1 MKAIVPLDGSD
12 NSMRIFTTVR
22 RLLAMQPAFE
32 IHLVEVHD
40 PRNVKGSQDH
50 VMAEPPA
57 VAYGKASISA
67 PLPRVVESHGEALD
81 RDSLETRSRLAE
93 IAAKEI
99 PQAAFVT
106 HAIHTASPAD
116 AIKALADELD
126 ADVIVMATHGHTGLR
141 HMLAGSVT
149 EAVIRTCTRP
159 VLVQG
164 PAAQ

>member
-32 IHLVEVHD
+32 IHLVEIHD
-40 PRNVKGSQDH
+40 PKNVKGQQDH
-50 VMAEPPA
+50 VMSEPPA
-57 VAYGKASISA
+57 VSYGRASVSA

-81 RDSLETRSRLAE
+81 RDSLETKARLAE
-93 IAAKEI
+93 IAAREI
-99 PQAAFVT
+99 PQAVSVI
-106 HAIHTASPAD
+106 HAVHAAAPAE
-116 AIKALADELD
+116 AIRALADELD
-126 ADVIVMATHGHTGLR
+126 ADVIVMATHGHTGLK
-141 HMLAGSVT
+141 HLLAGSVT
-149 EAVIRTCTRP
+149 EALIRTSTRP